1 MKWPTA
7 GELDA
12 LITLPE
18 GYRFEFLRRAD
29 VQVLAAGL
37 ARWHPDIA
45 IGGGSCYLRETFYT
59 DQVFFEGGPDRDV
72 MVVVFVQGQDLV
84 GMWSLEKEP
93 DSLTLYA
100 RLIVIDPKHRS
111 SKLASN
117 VMPIAESVGRA
128 MGAGLIFGAATLKI
142 PHMQHALETVGW
154 QFVGFSS
161 GYDQEMVSPGVVKRV
176 FEAVYCKVLVPEE
189 DLVQPDPKNLTP
201 RARALWEAISRGT
214 APSVAHRP

>member
-12 LITLPE
+12 FITLPK

-29 VQVLAAGL
+29 AQLLAAGL

-45 IGGGSCYLRETFYT
+45 IGGGSCYLRETFYA

-84 GMWSLEKEP
+84 GMWSIEKEP

-111 SKLASN
+111 AKLASN

-201 RARALWEAISRGT
+201 RARALWEAISRDT

>member
-12 LITLPE
+12 FITLPK

-29 VQVLAAGL
+29 AQLLAAGL

-45 IGGGSCYLRETFYT
+45 IGGGSCYLRETFYA

-84 GMWSLEKEP
+84 GMWSIEKEP

-100 RLIVIDPKHRS
+100 RLIVIDPTHRS
-111 SKLASN
+111 AKLASN

-189 DLVQPDPKNLTP
+189 ELVQPDPKNLTP
-201 RARALWEAISRGT
+201 RARALWEAISRDT